1 MERGVHDGGFDARRS
16 ANLTAFISRAL
27 ALALVVKSALPMT
40 PLRKAVAFL
49 NMGMEAEQVLWTLKA
64 SGLDET
70 TARNILSVALRRVH
84 ADQQA

>member
-1 MERGVHDGGFDARRS
+1 
-16 ANLTAFISRAL
+16 
-27 ALALVVKSALPMT
+27 MT